1 MLNVVNL
8 LLGGALLVAG
18 RKLFWL
24 FVGVLGFIIGMQF
37 VQRFWT
43 GGPPIVAVIVGVVVG
58 IIFALLAIFLETVAF
73 AVAGFLAGGFVLT
86 TFANMLGLDLG
97 GGLLYWVVYLIGAII
112 GVALIMLLLD
122 WALITL
128 SSLAGASLIV
138 QSLSSGAAIGG
149 VVFIVLFII
158 GILIQGSV
166 LRREGHP
173 PRRRWRR
180 VVRRDS

>member
-24 FVGVLGFIIGMQF
+24 FVGVLGFMIGMQF
-37 VQRFWT
+37 VARFWT
-43 GGPPIVAVIVGVVVG
+43 GPQIVALIIGVVVG

-73 AVAGFLAGGFVLT
+73 AVAGFLAGGFILT
-86 TFANMLGLDLG
+86 TIANTLGLNLG
-97 GGLLYWVVYLIGAII
+97 GGLLYWAVYLIGAII

-122 WALITL
+122 WALIVL
-128 SSLAGASLIV
+128 SSLAGAGLVV
-138 QSLSSGAAIGG
+138 QSLSSQAAIGG
-149 VVFIVLFII
+149 VLFIVLFIV
-158 GILIQGSV
+158 GLLIQGAV
-166 LRREGHP
+166 LQREEHP

-180 VVRRDS
+180 TVRS